1 MSEITIIHSGELLLM
16 DPSDKR
22 VIQMDWDALPDGVTI
37 NSQVYTIT
45 TIKQVGA
52 TVLTKDNESIVA
64 GSRATQLRLLATTA
78 TAGDKYQVS
87 NKITTT
93 ESPAQEIE
101 RSYFV
106 RIENQ

>member
-1 MSEITIIHSGELLLM
+1 MSVTTIYSGDLLLM

-22 VIQMDWDALPDGVTI
+22 VIQMDWGALPDGVTI
-37 NSQVYTIT
+37 NTSVYTIT
-45 TIKQVGA
+45 AIKQNGVTA
-52 TVLTKDNESIVA
+52 LTKDNESVSA

-78 TAGDKYQVS
+78 TAGDRYQVS
-87 NKITTT
+87 NKVTTT

-106 RIENQ
+106 RIENK

>member
-1 MSEITIIHSGELLLM
+1 MSVTYIYSGDLLIM

-22 VIQMDWDALPDGVTI
+22 VIQMDWGALPDGVLI

-45 TIKQVGA
+45 AIKQNGVTA
-52 TVLTKDNESIVA
+52 LTKDNESVDA
-64 GSRATQLRLLATTA
+64 GGRATQLRLLATTA
-78 TAGDKYQVS
+78 TVGDRYQVS

-106 RIENQ
+106 RIENK